1 MSRQLVRW
9 AYTRLDDGDSIEGTL
24 SLRDNGKIVDR
35 PLRRNGGKVE
45 VHGHVILSM
54 RGKPEHYIE
63 RAQVWLA
70 RKGYQIST

>member
-1 MSRQLVRW
+1 MSRQLARW
-9 AYTRLDDGDSIEGTL
+9 AYTTAEGFEGTL

-35 PLRRNGGKVE
+35 PLRYNGAKITAP
-45 VHGHVILSM
+45 GHVILSM

-63 RAQVWLA
+63 RAKVWLA